1 MVRYLLLVIV
11 LLSAQWT
18 FAQRVTLNSKP
29 KQQPLLPVKTELTI
43 PDLQKLMEYDNF
55 RIDTTM
61 KKKGYLLMQKDVDSA
76 TSLYQYS
83 FLEHNTEKPST
94 VRSLQYMDVNTSK
107 YSSRL
112 LTYRT
117 YDKDEYKD
125 LSIYLLNN
133 NYRSTDKYTFQGAE
147 NIVYSNGTQTIRV
160 KIFVTPM
167 PDGRRFTAWEL
178 EFGK

>member
-1 MVRYLLLVIV
+1 MIRYLLLVLV
-11 LLSAQWT
+11 LLSAHGL
-18 FAQRVTLNSKP
+18 FAQRVTLNAKP
-29 KQQPLLPVKTELTI
+29 KPQPAGPLQTKLSIPELL
-43 PDLQKLMEYDNF
+43 QFMEYDHF

-61 KKKGYLLMQKDVDSA
+61 KKKGYLLMQKDVDS
-76 TSLYQYS
+76 TTELYQYS
-83 FLEHNTEKPST
+83 HLEHNAEKPTT

-117 YDKDEYKD
+117 YDREEYKD
-125 LSIYLLNN
+125 LSVYLLSN
-133 NYRSTDKYTFQGAE
+133 NYKSTEKYNFQGAD
-147 NIVYSNGTQTIRV
+147 NVVYSNGTQTIRV